1 MPKIDADLI
10 KGKEAPATRSVLF
23 WDTGHPDSI
32 KGFGF
37 RVFAPTKRH
46 PSGARSFFIS
56 YRVAGFERRHTIG
69 SFPTWTVTAARAEAK
84 ELRRRIDL
92 GEDPAEAKREARD
105 APTVRDLI
113 DRFIRDHL
121 PTMASGAFEADGL
134 TPSHRRRDVLKMLDE
149 IGSLLG
155 ERRRVVDIHYGDIE
169 HLHRKITNGDEN
181 IDPRPIRANRILAMC
196 STMFGLALKPL
207 HGEAKPWR
215 DQAQGNPC
223 KGVPRNPEEGRER
236 FFSTAELAAI
246 SEALAEYNGGKSSA
260 AECLKFC
267 MLTGCRPGEAKQ
279 AMWTEVDSEPGFWI
293 KPSAH
298 VKQRK
303 SHKVPLNPAAIELIE
318 RLRKRRGSSPWM
330 FPGSPASQPL
340 RDITRCW
347 DWVREHAEL
356 GPDAKPYT
364 LRHSFASLGAGGGL
378 SLFIIGK
385 LMGHTQ
391 SKTTQRYAHLS
402 DDPQREAT
410 TKIGNAITNAGKGG
424 ASVTS
429 FNKSGAR

>member
-1 MPKIDADLI
+1 MPKLTAELI
-10 KGKEAPATRSVLF
+10 EKTPAPTKGSKLL
-23 WDTGHPDSI
+23 WDTGHRDSV
-32 KGFGF
+32 KGFAF
-37 RVFAPTKRH
+37 RVFAPTPLH
-46 PSGARSFFIS
+46 PGGARSFLIS
-56 YRVAGFERRHTIG
+56 YRIAGAEKRFTLG

-92 GEDPAEAKREARD
+92 GEDPAGAKREARD

-121 PTMASGAFEADGL
+121 PTMASGAPG
-134 TPSHRRRDVLKMLDE
+134 HRRRDVLKMLNE

-169 HLHRKITNGDEN
+169 HLHRKITNGEDDT
-181 IDPRPIRANRILAMC
+181 DPRPIRANRTLAMC

-207 HGEAKPWR
+207 HGEVKPWR

-223 KGVPRNPEEGRER
+223 KGIPRNPEEGRER
-236 FFSTAELAAI
+236 FFSTAELATI
-246 SEALAEYNGGKSSA
+246 SEALTEYHDGKSSA
-260 AECLKFC
+260 ADCLKFC

-279 AMWTEVDSEPGFWI
+279 AKWSEFDSEPGFWI
-293 KPSAH
+293 KPSSH

-303 SHKVPLNPAAIELIE
+303 THKVPLSPPAMQLLAK
-318 RLRKRRGSSPWM
+318 LRKGRRNSPWT

-347 DWVREHAEL
+347 DSVRKRAGL
-356 GPDAKPYT
+356 GADAKPYT

-378 SLFIIGK
+378 SLLIIGK

-410 TKIGNAITNAGKGG
+410 TKIGDAIANAGKAG
-424 ASVTS
+424 AEVVPRRKVPS
-429 FNKSGAR
+429 